1 MSIASTAVKAVEMIR
16 SRIKAHRANGRN
28 VDVAA
33 ATAIVNGLVWS
44 LSPTAAV
51 DINSARHLRADTS
64 AIFSGCYVP
73 VASLR

>member
-1 MSIASTAVKAVEMIR
+1 MTIAYAVKAAEMI
-16 SRIKAHRANGRN
+16 SSKIKAHRANGRN
-28 VDVAA
+28 INAAA
-33 ATAIVNGLVWS
+33 ATAVVNGLIWAM
-44 LSPTAAV
+44 SPTSAV